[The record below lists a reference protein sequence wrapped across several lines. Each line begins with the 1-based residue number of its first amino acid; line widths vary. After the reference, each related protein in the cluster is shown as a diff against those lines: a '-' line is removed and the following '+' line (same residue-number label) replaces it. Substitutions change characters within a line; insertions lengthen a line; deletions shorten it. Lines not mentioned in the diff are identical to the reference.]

1 LKVNAGTASPDRA
14 LSATDG
20 ICFEEQPM
28 SSLSYR
34 SSRPD
39 GWIQPRPHQDAS
51 LRYMK
56 HGPIQPMHEPG
67 FLARLLGR
75 Y

>member
-1 LKVNAGTASPDRA
+1 M
-14 LSATDG
+14 G

-34 SSRPD
+34 SSSPD
-39 GWIQPRPHQDAS
+39 RWVQPRPHQDAS

-56 HGPIQPMHEPG
+56 HGPIQPMEEPG
-67 FLARLLGR
+67 LLARLFGQA
-75 Y
+75 

>member
-1 LKVNAGTASPDRA
+1 
-14 LSATDG
+14 
-20 ICFEEQPM
+20 M

-39 GWIQPRPHQDAS
+39 RWSQPRPHQDAS

-56 HGPIQPMHEPG
+56 HGPIQPMEEPS
-67 FLARLLGR
+67 FLARLCSR
-75 Y
+75 H

>member
-1 LKVNAGTASPDRA
+1 M
-14 LSATDG
+14 G
-20 ICFEEQPM
+20 ICFEEQIM

-56 HGPIQPMHEPG
+56 YGSIQPMDEPG
-67 FLARLLGR
+67 LLARLFGR
-75 Y
+75 H